1 MPGVEPDIYGVRGT
15 HVQSD
20 WGNDWSKFH
29 RHAEFQDM
37 VSQPRVPTLNF
48 LAREDVA
55 LKAYCESRGRYLG
68 SCHRD
73 ASPPLG
79 VSTKLGERYVYNKS
93 PHGDNLEFG
102 MTSCGQFSLTAMY
115 TQVKDVDNHGVP
127 VEQIKARRYR
137 RSGELDS
144 DLASG
149 ASVGAH
155 LVEPCVRPLGCRWR
169 FTVIPVGQWIVT
181 PSRGGTCTRE
191 TLIGAR
197 WVCEDHV
204 VSRRGRWWRWA
215 AWAKRM
221 AVPASLLRL

>member
-20 WGNDWSKFH
+20 WDNDWSKFH

-127 VEQIKARRYR
+127 VEQIKVRRYDDLVSWTATWQVARRLER
-137 RSGELDS
+137 TWSNHAFVLSAAAG
-144 DLASG
+144 G
-149 ASVGAH
+149 
-155 LVEPCVRPLGCRWR
+155 
-169 FTVIPVGQWIVT
+169 
-181 PSRGGTCTRE
+181 SR
-191 TLIGAR
+191 
-197 WVCEDHV
+197 
-204 VSRRGRWWRWA
+204 
-215 AWAKRM
+215 
-221 AVPASLLRL
+221 